1 MMGGYKIVA
10 SCLYKTKYNPFP
22 FMPFLNFE
30 EEKLCRNRKSQ
41 RSQPQWLTPG
51 WIIGNTLAF
60 TEQFI

>member
-1 MMGGYKIVA
+1 
-10 SCLYKTKYNPFP
+10 
-22 FMPFLNFE
+22 MPFLNFE